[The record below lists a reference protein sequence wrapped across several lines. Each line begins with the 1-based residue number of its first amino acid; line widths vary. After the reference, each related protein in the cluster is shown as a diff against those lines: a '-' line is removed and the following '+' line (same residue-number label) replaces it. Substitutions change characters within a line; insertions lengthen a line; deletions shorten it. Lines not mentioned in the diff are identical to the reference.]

1 MGPGYILDHC
11 YEAYRQE
18 QRETQY
24 RAYIAEGVRMVT
36 ENTANFGGGH
46 YLDKRWVDLIDLANI
61 EKADQRDGKEIA
73 KERLDRF
80 GITITT

>member
-1 MGPGYILDHC
+1 
-11 YEAYRQE
+11 
-18 QRETQY
+18 
-24 RAYIAEGVRMVT
+24 MVT

-61 EKADQRDGKEIA
+61 EKTDQRDGKEIA

-80 GITITT
+80 GITVTE